1 MTDSPNIT
9 RDEMLELAI
18 ADAMGVLDTV
28 DSARFERAFAAAVP
42 SLQAEVRAM
51 QDRVVADRALL
62 SDELP
67 PASLRLKTLA
77 RVASA
82 IEHERAAA
90 APIATIG
97 PTRVT
102 RGMQGVRADEVRLE
116 NAGLD
121 AGLDAG
127 HDVAG
132 LEDARLE
139 DARLEDA
146 RLAEARV
153 DGAREQ
159 RVRDILKRE
168 ILERA
173 AHERRPTQHLWRA
186 AALFLFAALA
196 VALYFQV
203 EQRRISNRLM
213 DLVDGKLVDDALHAI
228 ARTTEGFNFVA
239 ARELRVVDAGGR
251 DSKLVHAYLD
261 ESSNRVCVVA
271 FGVAESGNPVRVVAG
286 DLKRPVPVVAS
297 IVENRGFSVI
307 FDLPPEQTSLG
318 LEVGGQSMTILI

>member
-97 PTRVT
+97 PARVT

-132 LEDARLE
+132 LEDARL
-139 DARLEDA
+139 ADA

-196 VALYFQV
+196 VALYFQA

-286 DLKRPVPVVAS
+286 DPKRPVPVVAS

>member
-67 PASLRLKTLA
+67 PASLRLRTLA

-97 PTRVT
+97 PARVT

-121 AGLDAG
+121 AGHDAG

-132 LEDARLE
+132 LE

-286 DLKRPVPVVAS
+286 DPKRPVPVVAS

>member
-9 RDEMLELAI
+9 RDELLELAI

-97 PTRVT
+97 PSRVT
-102 RGMQGVRADEVRLE
+102 RGMQGVRADEVRLG
-116 NAGLD
+116 N

-127 HDVAG
+127 HDVAE
-132 LEDARLE
+132 LDDARLD
-139 DARLEDA
+139 DARLDDA

-196 VALYFQV
+196 VSLYFQV

-286 DLKRPVPVVAS
+286 DPKRPVPIVAS

>member
-67 PASLRLKTLA
+67 PASLRLRTLA

-97 PTRVT
+97 PARVT

-132 LEDARLE
+132 LEDARL
-139 DARLEDA
+139 ADA

-286 DLKRPVPVVAS
+286 DPKRPVPVVAS

>member
-97 PTRVT
+97 PARVT

-132 LEDARLE
+132 LEDARL
-139 DARLEDA
+139 ADA

-286 DLKRPVPVVAS
+286 DPKRPVPVVAS

>member
-9 RDEMLELAI
+9 RDELLELAI

-97 PTRVT
+97 PSRVT
-102 RGMQGVRADEVRLE
+102 RGMQGVPADEVRLG
-116 NAGLD
+116 NAGLDAGHD

-132 LEDARLE
+132 LEDARL
-139 DARLEDA
+139 ADA

-196 VALYFQV
+196 VSLYFQV

-286 DLKRPVPVVAS
+286 DPKRPVPVVAS

>member
-9 RDEMLELAI
+9 RDELLELAI

-97 PTRVT
+97 PSRVT
-102 RGMQGVRADEVRLE
+102 RGMQGVPADEVRLG
-116 NAGLD
+116 NAGLDAGHD

-132 LEDARLE
+132 LEDARL
-139 DARLEDA
+139 ADA

-286 DLKRPVPVVAS
+286 DPKRPVPVVAS

>member
-28 DSARFERAFAAAVP
+28 DSTRFERAFAAAVP

-97 PTRVT
+97 PARVT

-132 LEDARLE
+132 LEDARL
-139 DARLEDA
+139 ADA

-196 VALYFQV
+196 VSLYFQV

-261 ESSNRVCVVA
+261 ESSNHVCVVA

-286 DLKRPVPVVAS
+286 DPKRPVPIVAS

>member
-97 PTRVT
+97 PARVT

-132 LEDARLE
+132 
-139 DARLEDA
+139 LEDA

-286 DLKRPVPVVAS
+286 DPKRPVPVVAS

>member
-97 PTRVT
+97 PARVT

-132 LEDARLE
+132 LEDARL
-139 DARLEDA
+139 ADA

-239 ARELRVVDAGGR
+239 ARELRVVDAGGH

-286 DLKRPVPVVAS
+286 DPKRPVPVVAS

>member
-67 PASLRLKTLA
+67 PASLRLRTLA

-97 PTRVT
+97 PARVT

-132 LEDARLE
+132 LE

-286 DLKRPVPVVAS
+286 DPKRPVPVVAS

>member
-28 DSARFERAFAAAVP
+28 DSTRFERAFAAAVP

-67 PASLRLKTLA
+67 PASLRLRTLA

-97 PTRVT
+97 PARVT

-132 LEDARLE
+132 LEDARL
-139 DARLEDA
+139 ADA

-251 DSKLVHAYLD
+251 DSKFVHAYLD

-286 DLKRPVPVVAS
+286 DPKRPVPVVAS